1 MEAPTVNTVNDSASG
16 NFMGP
21 IWKIT
26 LSTMLGTACIG
37 FAIHLFAL
45 NTRHDE
51 NMQQVAK
58 VEFRTKQYAAYR
70 DIYMKE
76 GKAAADASISTK

>member
-1 MEAPTVNTVNDSASG
+1 MEGTTAKSAEAPRSESL
-16 NFMGP
+16 MGP

-45 NTRHDE
+45 NTRHEE

-58 VEFRTKQYAAYR
+58 VEFRTKQYEAYR
-70 DIYMKE
+70 AIYSKE
-76 GKAAADASISTK
+76 GKAAADASINAK